1 MFDQDQASSRN
12 WSPFTISVGGNF
24 FCVRLDKKD
33 LHKIYLTKK
42 QLWDYPKWSH
52 SVNIKSWGLV
62 RHCSQVWWLSAGT
75 MWVNTMNGPANG
87 PISMGLNAW
96 FWQPGGGGTGTWYW
110 YILARVP
117 RSPTV
122 ALVTIGRGCGWWWSH
137 WGWMVL
143 GRGTS
148 TPLHPGVTNCP
159 RSWSRQLQLGTVV
172 PACLVQIVL
181 LCQDF
186 QSLLVIDCVILFR
199 MDAAVTAPAAACSA
213 GWNQSN

>member
-62 RHCSQVWWLSAGT
+62 RHCSQVWWWSAGT

-122 ALVTIGRGCGWWWSH
+122 AAGHNRAGLRLVVVT
-137 WGWMVL
+137 L
-143 GRGTS
+143 GLNGAGAGHLYTS
-148 TPLHPGVTNCP
+148 TPGGH
-159 RSWSRQLQLGTVV
+159 QLS
-172 PACLVQIVL
+172 
-181 LCQDF
+181 
-186 QSLLVIDCVILFR
+186 SLLITPASAWDSGSCMSSSDSVVSRLPVIDCDWLRHSFPHGCSCYCSCCSMQRR
-199 MDAAVTAPAAACSA
+199 MKSK
-213 GWNQSN
+213 